1 MAREIHIYGINNI
14 VRRKIKAYGYIQ
26 RKGSKQMK
34 NYISVIL
41 VAFSINYTLSVTA
54 SENTP
59 HSNEFAAELAALA
72 GDNISTSEGDSCTK
86 ANCLKLLKKLKKYA
100 NWGSPEAQV
109 LVATAYLTGNGLEKN
124 EKLAVRHLRKA
135 ILSGSNR
142 ARWMMSYLFK
152 EGIGIDA
159 DLYQSERLLNKAAK
173 YNYPPALFQKAIETI
188 NFDAINNED
197 GLLMLTVAANKQ
209 HKVSMYLLAKMYQHG
224 KGVSADKYEAAKW
237 YKKLS
242 FFDYRDSQQQLQF
255 VLSDV
260 KQSRK
265 GEQEMLAL
273 ISGIEV
279 IEVVGE
285 KWDLEIA
292 LEYKIKKDSRS
303 RRSMMGKV
311 LAAIYVAARALTQV
325 LSAFCLKGK
334 I

>member
-1 MAREIHIYGINNI
+1 
-14 VRRKIKAYGYIQ
+14 
-26 RKGSKQMK
+26 MK

-59 HSNEFAAELAALA
+59 HSDKFSAELAALV

-109 LVATAYLTGNGLEKN
+109 LVATAYLTGNGMEKN

-152 EGIGIDA
+152 EGIGVDS

-188 NFDAINNED
+188 NFDSENNDDAIS
-197 GLLMLTVAANKQ
+197 MLTTAANKQ

-224 KGVSADKYEAAKW
+224 KGASADKYEAAKW

-242 FFDYRDSQQQLQF
+242 FFDYRDSHQQLQSL
-255 VLSDV
+255 LSEAKKSEKV
-260 KQSRK
+260 
-265 GEQEMLAL
+265 EQKMLAL
-273 ISGIEV
+273 VSDIEV

-285 KWDLEIA
+285 KWNMEVA
-292 LEYKIKKDSRS
+292 LEYKIQKIAEEGIYDGKSYGSHLRGRTCLNSTSRCIS
-303 RRSMMGKV
+303 IEGEDIAAFMGG
-311 LAAIYVAARALTQV
+311 
-325 LSAFCLKGK
+325 SAHDIRIK
-334 I
+334 